1 MKLILVMVTLVSCSL
16 HACLSSYTHLS
27 SVESEVILCNC
38 HQCKLL
44 CCSVEVRQILGYTPP
59 LYYLFNSLMVLLV
72 VLHVYWFVIICK
84 IALDKVL
91 EGKDVEDTR
100 EE

>member
-1 MKLILVMVTLVSCSL
+1 M
-16 HACLSSYTHLS
+16 
-27 SVESEVILCNC
+27 
-38 HQCKLL
+38 
-44 CCSVEVRQILGYTPP
+44 RRILGYTPP

-72 VLHVYWFVIICK
+72 VLHVYWYAIICK

-100 EE
+100 ED